1 MVSGRT
7 LFPGQPVGTGISE
20 SASTQIGLPV
30 RTPVATGM
38 IDAHAG
44 ALGVLATGGAKE
56 ASGKN
61 RMVWIFKFSIS
72 RMIPERC
79 IQIFL
84 YFLVLTLQTGLI
96 AGTSC
101 CHMMMIENE
110 KLVEGIWVRVLI

>member
-1 MVSGRT
+1 MVSGTT

-30 RTPVATGM
+30 GTPVATGM

-61 RMVWIFKFSIS
+61 RMVRIFKISIS
-72 RMIPERC
+72 RMYAERC
-79 IQIFL
+79 IQIF
-84 YFLVLTLQTGLI
+84 YIFPFKPSKQVL
-96 AGTSC
+96 
-101 CHMMMIENE
+101 
-110 KLVEGIWVRVLI
+110 